1 MPAVA
6 SLSEFNRNQTALIDT
21 LEKTQEP
28 IYLTRNGK
36 ASVVVMDAAAF
47 DRMVSAK
54 ERAQKREMD
63 VYQGLM
69 RGYADVLDGKTSDAK
84 SALGAIRE
92 KRAGS
97 VSYNVEITDYAA
109 DFIEQNV
116 ALESVLRRFEW
127 AVEMLSAFPSL
138 GPAYDPE
145 YIAARPPFSCRYLP
159 LPDTPFYAL
168 LHGG

>member
-54 ERAQKREMD
+54 ECAQKREMD

-84 SALGAIRE
+84 GALGAIRE
-92 KRAGS
+92 KKG
-97 VSYNVEITDYAA
+97 
-109 DFIEQNV
+109 
-116 ALESVLRRFEW
+116 W
-127 AVEMLSAFPSL
+127 
-138 GPAYDPE
+138 
-145 YIAARPPFSCRYLP
+145 
-159 LPDTPFYAL
+159 
-168 LHGG
+168 

>member
-36 ASVVVMDAAAF
+36 ASVVVDAAAF

-84 SALGAIRE
+84 GALGAIRE
-92 KRAGS
+92 KKG
-97 VSYNVEITDYAA
+97 
-109 DFIEQNV
+109 
-116 ALESVLRRFEW
+116 W
-127 AVEMLSAFPSL
+127 
-138 GPAYDPE
+138 
-145 YIAARPPFSCRYLP
+145 
-159 LPDTPFYAL
+159 
-168 LHGG
+168 

>member
-69 RGYADVLDGKTSDAK
+69 RGYADVL
-84 SALGAIRE
+84 
-92 KRAGS
+92 
-97 VSYNVEITDYAA
+97 
-109 DFIEQNV
+109 
-116 ALESVLRRFEW
+116 EW

-138 GPAYDPE
+138 GPVYDPE
-145 YIAARPPFSCRYLP
+145 YIAARPPFPCRYLP
-159 LPDTPFYAL
+159 LPDTPFTLYYTVDEAAL
-168 LHGG
+168 RVTIIDIEWSAGDPRKRFPGL

>member
-21 LEKTQEP
+21 LGKTQEP

-69 RGYADVLDGKTSDAK
+69 RGYADVLDGKTLDAK
-84 SALGAIRE
+84 GALGAIRE
-92 KRAGS
+92 KKG
-97 VSYNVEITDYAA
+97 
-109 DFIEQNV
+109 
-116 ALESVLRRFEW
+116 W
-127 AVEMLSAFPSL
+127 
-138 GPAYDPE
+138 
-145 YIAARPPFSCRYLP
+145 
-159 LPDTPFYAL
+159 
-168 LHGG
+168 